1 MKTIKKR
8 FRKGT
13 ALILAFTMMAGLV
26 TAMPGNIATVKAAGE
41 TPSVTAY
48 ATKTQLMD
56 GTFAPDSEGKSTT
69 VGKLIFGKNSSGNPQ
84 EWYILGKDNVVLGDN
99 TIIFATD
106 TIKKQQFNP
115 ERNEG
120 RNPDARINIPAIQ
133 NSDSDSRNSLIGTYF
148 YTNNLTY
155 DSVYINH
162 YGISSLRVALRA
174 MAEDTSFFSAA
185 EQELMNATKVTTPDY
200 FNDAKYTT
208 EDKLYAPS
216 AEYRKSYCSV
226 GSNDSKMLHRDTYWN
241 NGTDLIWTRS
251 PEIYEN
257 EDDPF
262 VNCYYCNGVV
272 AMWPSFKSNTKDYVN
287 RTYCCVRPVTN
298 LNLTDVLFASAAKA
312 ASSNTPTAGTISS
325 GTAMTLRLN
334 GSSVKI
340 GAVVYNDTTGEITAQ
355 NATGAAGPV
364 SLVIQGKNDGNDWFY
379 SVKVDGKTV
388 VTTDQIKTAC
398 SILDLSLSNCKIW
411 LETTIDNVTY
421 AKEATQ
427 TNGSNGS
434 STNLINSVAVTGV
447 GAPAANEDFDTEA
460 LCSTTGIAKTSIT
473 FLTTGES
480 EEEEA
485 SGKADWNKSYKAKIT
500 LTPGAVDDTFYG
512 FDGSVS
518 VTVNS
523 GTLGVDSFTVNPD
536 GTLTIITLPFTNTAK
551 RKIESVTAPTVPSTF
566 TNYYGHE
573 GYNTILTD
581 GGNGELGRQ
590 AEVTF
595 ETNVRPT
602 TKAMDVTWTIESAGG
617 GVYDNTPGASNTFR
631 WTITDA
637 SAADYNITTCPGY
650 DSSRAAITGTV
661 TIANKAA
668 TPVTITGT
676 DSSIEYTGEV
686 IDVSQYFNIDANAGS
701 ATYSDVTG
709 SGDGKGVGTLVGSQL
724 TVTQTGEFQIKV
736 STAANG
742 IYAAGE
748 STITLTVDNGNIQYT
763 MSDYSGNY
771 DGQPHSI
778 SLAGLVPDD
787 AIVTYSTDGIT
798 FDAANPSFTNVGT
811 YTVYYRI
818 SKDNYN
824 TSSGSKT
831 VTINKKPVTVKADEQ
846 DIIWGNAIDP
856 SSYLADGLVTGD
868 SIAEITLSPSTTA
881 LTDNGTISVSGIKIV
896 NALGVDVTGNYDIT
910 TQNGTLKIAHDT
922 TLPLD
927 RIEAVKTKTSYTA
940 GDTLNVDDITVTAYY
955 SDGYSVAVTGFTT
968 NADAISMSEIGDKT
982 LTVSYTEKGITKTAD
997 LAITVS
1003 EKPKPDVP
1011 DEPDKTDEPNVP
1023 KSDNYQIIDGA
1034 NSSYVAGGGEELSI
1048 RGNGDFSKFAGV
1060 KVDGNLVDP
1069 NYYTAK
1075 EGSTIIILK
1084 SSYMN
1089 TLSAGTHTFEILWT
1103 DGSASTTFT
1112 INANPADSNSQSSN
1126 DSANQNNNSST
1137 NVSLLNNANKKDAV
1151 PKTGD
1156 TIPLAGLFVLTIISG
1171 IGLLV
1176 TEKRAK
1182 KDC

>member
-13 ALILAFTMMAGLV
+13 ALLLACTLMAGVV
-26 TAMPGNIATVKAAGE
+26 TAMPGNIVNVKAA
-41 TPSVTAY
+41 TVDPSVTAY
-48 ATKTQLMD
+48 ATKDQLNGNTFTPDQD
-56 GTFAPDSEGKSTT
+56 GYSDTIA
-69 VGKLIFGKNSSGNPQ
+69 KLVFGKNSSGNPQ
-84 EWYILGKDNVVLGDN
+84 EWYILGHDSEVSGEN
-99 TIIFATD
+99 TILFATGPIKKCIFAPGSVNDKAPIRISEITD
-106 TIKKQQFNP
+106 
-115 ERNEG
+115 ERATLI
-120 RNPDARINIPAIQ
+120 DTYTYADD
-133 NSDSDSRNSLIGTYF
+133 NS
-148 YTNNLTY
+148 Y
-155 DSVYINH
+155 DTVYRNH
-162 YGISSLRVALRA
+162 YGISTLRA
-174 MAEDTSFFSAA
+174 VLIDLAKDPNYFTYT
-185 EQELMNATKVTTPDY
+185 EQGMMNATSFSTYDYKNKVDY
-200 FNDAKYTT
+200 TMV
-208 EDKLYAPS
+208 DKLYALYQTVS
-216 AEYRKSYCSV
+216 YRLFLRKG
-226 GSNDSKMLHRDTYWN
+226 GSIKVHYDYYWN
-241 NGTDLIWTRS
+241 SAKIGNHKFWLCA
-251 PEIYEN
+251 PN
-257 EDDPF
+257 
-262 VNCYYCNGVV
+262 N
-272 AMWPSFKSNTKDYVN
+272 KDYSVFCIN
-287 RTYCCVRPVTN
+287 TGVSIQSQSDIYKTNDVQPATN
-298 LNLTDVLFASAAKA
+298 LNLKDVLFASAAKA
-312 ASSNTPTAGTISS
+312 PSSGTVEAGPIAE

-334 GSSVKI
+334 GSGKTI
-340 GAVVYNDTTGEITAQ
+340 GIVEYNTTIDVITAQ
-355 NATGAAGPV
+355 NDVNAAGPV
-364 SLVIQGKNDGNDWFY
+364 SLVIQGKNGETDWFY
-379 SVKVDGKTV
+379 SVKLGSKTV
-388 VTTDQIKTAC
+388 VTKAQIEEAC
-398 SILDLSLSNCKIW
+398 DISDISLADCKIW

-427 TNGSNGS
+427 TTGSNGS
-434 STNLINSVAVTGV
+434 STNYINSVAVMGLD
-447 GAPAANEDFDTEA
+447 APVENADFDTVIS
-460 LCSTTGIAKTSIT
+460 CDDPKIAKMSIT
-473 FLTTGES
+473 FFTTGENG
-480 EEEEA
+480 EEEV

-500 LTPGAVDDTFYG
+500 LGPGAVGDTFYA
-512 FDGSVS
+512 FSNSVS
-518 VTVNS
+518 VTLNGES
-523 GTLGVDSFTVNPD
+523 MGNISVNPD
-536 GTLTIITLPFTNTAK
+536 GTLTITTQEFTKTAK
-551 RKIESVTAPTVPSTF
+551 RKILSVTAPTVPSTF

-573 GYNTILTD
+573 GYEPILTS
-581 GGNGELGRQ
+581 GGNGELGTQ

-595 ETNVRPT
+595 ETDVPPT

-650 DSSRAAITGTV
+650 DSSKAAITGTV

-686 IDVSQYFNIDANAGS
+686 IDVAQYFNIDANAGS

-709 SGDGKGVGTLVGSQL
+709 SGDGNGVGTLVGSQL

-736 STAANG
+736 NTAANG

-748 STITLTVDNGNIQYT
+748 ETITLTVGNGNIQYT
-763 MSDYSGNY
+763 MSDYSGIY

-778 SLAGLVPDD
+778 SLTGLVPDD
-787 AIVTYSTDGIT
+787 ATVTYSTDGTT
-798 FDAANPSFTNVGT
+798 FGTDNPAFINAASYPVHYS
-811 YTVYYRI
+811 I

-831 VTINKKPVTVKADEQ
+831 VTINKKSVTVKADEQ
-846 DIIWGNAIDP
+846 DIIWGNAIDQ

-868 SIAEITLSPSTTA
+868 SIVEITLSPSTAA

-968 NADAISMSEIGDKT
+968 NVDAISMSEIGDKT

-1003 EKPKPDVP
+1003 EKQKP
-1011 DEPDKTDEPNVP
+1011 
-1023 KSDNYQIIDGA
+1023 DNYQIIDGA
-1034 NSSYVAGGGEELSI
+1034 NSSYAAGSGEELSI
-1048 RGNGDFSKFAGV
+1048 RGNGDFSKFVGV

-1075 EGSTIIILK
+1075 EGSTIITLK

-1103 DGSASTTFT
+1103 DGSASTTFA

-1126 DSANQNNNSST
+1126 DSANQNNNSRI
-1137 NVSLLNNANKKDAV
+1137 NVSLQNNANKKDAV

-1156 TIPLAGLFVLTIISG
+1156 TTPVAGLFVLAMLSG
-1171 IGLLV
+1171 AGLLLSG
-1176 TEKRAK
+1176 K
-1182 KDC
+1182 KGRKNQK

>member
-13 ALILAFTMMAGLV
+13 ALLLACTLMAGVV
-26 TAMPGNIATVKAAGE
+26 TAMPGNIVNVKAA
-41 TPSVTAY
+41 TVDPSVTAY
-48 ATKTQLMD
+48 ATKDQLNGNTFTPDQD
-56 GTFAPDSEGKSTT
+56 GYSDTIA
-69 VGKLIFGKNSSGNPQ
+69 KLVFGKNSSGNPQ
-84 EWYILGKDNVVLGDN
+84 EWYILGHDSEVSGEN
-99 TIIFATD
+99 TILFATGPIKKCIFAPGSVNDRAPISISEITD
-106 TIKKQQFNP
+106 
-115 ERNEG
+115 ER
-120 RNPDARINIPAIQ
+120 AT
-133 NSDSDSRNSLIGTYF
+133 LIGTY
-148 YTNNLTY
+148 TY
-155 DSVYINH
+155 ADSNSYDTVYRNH
-162 YGISSLRVALRA
+162 YGISTLRA
-174 MAEDTSFFSAA
+174 VLIDLAKDPNYFTYT
-185 EQELMNATKVTTPDY
+185 EQGMMNATSFSTYDNMNDSDY
-200 FNDAKYTT
+200 TM
-208 EDKLYAPS
+208 EDKLYTLYNTFS
-216 AEYRKSYCSV
+216 KRLYLRKG
-226 GSNDSKMLHRDTYWN
+226 GSIKVHYDYYWN
-241 NGTDLIWTRS
+241 SQKIGNHKFWLCAPANKDSLNYKVFCINTGISIQSDS
-251 PEIYEN
+251 EIYKTN
-257 EDDPF
+257 DVQP
-262 VNCYYCNGVV
+262 
-272 AMWPSFKSNTKDYVN
+272 A
-287 RTYCCVRPVTN
+287 TN
-298 LNLTDVLFASAAKA
+298 LNLKDVLFASAAKA
-312 ASSNTPTAGTISS
+312 PSSGTVEAGPIAE
-325 GTAMTLRLN
+325 GTAMTLRLD
-334 GSSVKI
+334 GSGKTI
-340 GAVVYNDTTGEITAQ
+340 GIVEYNTTNDEITAQ
-355 NATGAAGPV
+355 NDVNAAGPV
-364 SLVIQGKNDGNDWFY
+364 SLVIQGKNGETDWFY
-379 SVKVDGKTV
+379 SVKLGSKTV
-388 VTTDQIKTAC
+388 VTKAQIEEAC
-398 SILDLSLSNCKIW
+398 GISDISLADCKIW

-434 STNLINSVAVTGV
+434 STNYINSVAVRGV
-447 GAPAANEDFDTEA
+447 DAPVENADFDTVIS
-460 LCSTTGIAKTSIT
+460 CDDSKIAKMSIT
-473 FLTTGES
+473 FFTTGENG
-480 EEEEA
+480 EEEV

-500 LTPGAVDDTFYG
+500 LGPGAVGNTFYA
-512 FDGSVS
+512 FSNPVS
-518 VTVNS
+518 VTLNGES
-523 GTLGVDSFTVNPD
+523 MGNISVNPD
-536 GTLTIITLPFTNTAK
+536 GTLTITTQEFTKTAK
-551 RKIESVTAPTVPSTF
+551 RKIVSVTAPTVPSTF

-573 GYNTILTD
+573 GYEPILTS
-581 GGNGELGRQ
+581 GGNGELGTQ

-595 ETNVRPT
+595 ETDVPPT
-602 TKAMDVTWTIESAGG
+602 TKAMDVTWTVESAGG
-617 GVYDNTPGASNTFR
+617 GVYNNTPGASNIFR

-650 DSSRAAITGTV
+650 DSSRDAITGTV

-701 ATYSDVTG
+701 ATYSNVTG
-709 SGDGKGVGTLVGSQL
+709 SGDGKGVGTLVGSLL

-742 IYAAGE
+742 IYATGE
-748 STITLTVDNGNIQYT
+748 GTITLTVGNGNIQYT
-763 MSDYSGNY
+763 MSDYSGTY

-778 SLAGLVPDD
+778 SLTGLVPDD
-787 AIVTYSTDGIT
+787 ATVTYSTDGTT
-798 FDAANPSFTNVGT
+798 FGTDNPAFINAASYP
-811 YTVYYRI
+811 VYYSI

-846 DIIWGNAIDP
+846 DIIWENAIDP

-896 NALGVDVTGNYDIT
+896 NALGVDVTGNYDIS

-1003 EKPKPDVP
+1003 EKQKPDVP

-1034 NSSYVAGGGEELSI
+1034 NSSYAAGGGEELSI

-1089 TLSAGTHTFEILWT
+1089 TLLAGTHTFEILWT

-1137 NVSLLNNANKKDAV
+1137 NVSLQNNANKKDAV

-1156 TIPLAGLFVLTIISG
+1156 TTPIAGLFVLAIISG

>member
-13 ALILAFTMMAGLV
+13 ALLLACTMMAGLV
-26 TAMPGNIATVKAAGE
+26 TAMPGNIVNVKAATE
-41 TPSVTAY
+41 EPSVTAY
-48 ATKTQLMD
+48 ATKDQLNSNIF
-56 GTFAPDSEGKSTT
+56 TPNSAGKSNTIA
-69 VGKLIFGKNSSGNPQ
+69 KLVFGKNNSGNPQ
-84 EWYILGKDNVVLGDN
+84 EWYILGHDNDVSGEN
-99 TIIFATD
+99 TILFAAGPIKECKFAD
-106 TIKKQQFNP
+106 VESPSRVKEITIS
-115 ERNEG
+115 E
-120 RNPDARINIPAIQ
+120 IPIDDIRA
-133 NSDSDSRNSLIGTYF
+133 SLRGNYI
-148 YTNNLTY
+148 YTNGQEY
-155 DSVYINH
+155 DIVYLNH
-162 YGISSLRVALRA
+162 YGISTLRA
-174 MAEDTSFFSAA
+174 
-185 EQELMNATKVTTPDY
+185 ELMALAQDESYFTVTEQSMMNITSVSTIDKR
-200 FNDAKYTT
+200 NSVDYTT
-208 EDKLYAPS
+208 KDKLYALNQS
-216 AEYRKSYCSV
+216 YGGNLYLKSYGGISV
-226 GSNDSKMLHRDTYWN
+226 SYDTYWSMAKIGEHRFWLRTPSDN
-241 NGTDLIWTRS
+241 DSLPYKALSLYTGYSIQS
-251 PEIYEN
+251 SSE
-257 EDDPF
+257 
-262 VNCYYCNGVV
+262 VN
-272 AMWPSFKSNTKDYVN
+272 AS
-287 RTYCCVRPVTN
+287 CCVQPATN
-298 LNLTDVLFASAAKA
+298 LKLTDVLFASAAKA
-312 ASSNTPTAGTISS
+312 PSSGTVEAGPIAE
-325 GTAMTLRLN
+325 GTAMTLRLD
-334 GSSVKI
+334 GSGKTI
-340 GAVVYNDTTGEITAQ
+340 GIVEYNTTNDVITAQ
-355 NATGAAGPV
+355 NDVNAAGPV
-364 SLVIQGKNDGNDWFY
+364 SLVIQGKNGETDWFY
-379 SVKVDGKTV
+379 SVKLGSKTV
-388 VTTDQIKTAC
+388 VTKDQIEAA
-398 SILDLSLSNCKIW
+398 SGISGISLANCKIW

-421 AKEATQ
+421 AKVATQ
-427 TNGSNGS
+427 TTGSSGS
-434 STNLINSVAVTGV
+434 STSFIYSVAVTGV
-447 GAPAANEDFDTEA
+447 DAPVANVDFDTEA

-473 FLTTGES
+473 FLTTGENG
-480 EEEEA
+480 EEEA
-485 SGKADWNKSYKAKIT
+485 FGKADWNKSYKAKIT
-500 LTPGAVDDTFYG
+500 LNPGAVGNIFYE
-512 FDGSVS
+512 FNNSVS
-518 VTVNS
+518 VTLNGVSLDADNFTINS
-523 GTLGVDSFTVNPD
+523 D
-536 GTLTIITLPFTNTAK
+536 GTLTITTQEFTKTDR
-551 RKIESVTAPTVPSTF
+551 RKIVSVTAPTVSSTF

-573 GYNTILTD
+573 GYDPILSN
-581 GGNGELGRQ
+581 GGNGELGTQ

-595 ETNVRPT
+595 ETDVRPT
-602 TKAMDVTWTIESAGG
+602 TKVMDVTWTIESAGG
-617 GVYDNTPGASNTFR
+617 GDYNNTPGASNTFR

-650 DSSRAAITGTV
+650 DSSRATITGTV

-668 TPVTITGT
+668 TPVTITGA

-736 STAANG
+736 NTAPNG

-748 STITLTVDNGNIQYT
+748 ETITLTVGNGNIQYT
-763 MSDYSGNY
+763 MSDYSGIY

-778 SLAGLVPDD
+778 SLTGLVPDD
-787 AIVTYSTDGIT
+787 ATVTYSTDGTT
-798 FDAANPSFTNVGT
+798 FGTDNPAFINVAS
-811 YTVYYRI
+811 YPVYYSI

-846 DIIWGNAIDP
+846 DIIWGNTIDP

-940 GDTLNVDDITVTAYY
+940 GDTLNVDDINVTAYY

-982 LTVSYTEKGITKTAD
+982 LTVSYTEKGITKTVD

-1034 NSSYVAGGGEELSI
+1034 NGSYVAGGGEELSI

-1112 INANPADSNSQSSN
+1112 INANPADSNSQSNN

-1137 NVSLLNNANKKDAV
+1137 NVSLQNNANKKDAV

-1156 TIPLAGLFVLTIISG
+1156 TTPIAGLFVLTIISG

>member
-1 MKTIKKR
+1 MKTIKRR

-26 TAMPGNIATVKAAGE
+26 TAMPGNIVNVKAATVE
-41 TPSVTAY
+41 PSVTAY
-48 ATKTQLMD
+48 ATKDQLN
-56 GTFAPDSEGKSTT
+56 GTIFTPNSAGKSDTIA
-69 VGKLIFGKNSSGNPQ
+69 KLVFGKNNSGNPQ
-84 EWYILGKDNVVLGDN
+84 EWYILGHDSEVSGEN
-99 TIIFATD
+99 TILFAAGPIKECKFAD
-106 TIKKQQFNP
+106 VERPSRVKEITIS
-115 ERNEG
+115 E
-120 RNPDARINIPAIQ
+120 IP
-133 NSDSDSRNSLIGTYF
+133 SDDIRASLRGSYT
-148 YTNNLTY
+148 YTNGQKY
-155 DSVYINH
+155 DIVYLNH
-162 YGISSLRVALRA
+162 YGISTLRA
-174 MAEDTSFFSAA
+174 
-185 EQELMNATKVTTPDY
+185 ELMALAQDERYFTVTEQSMMNITSVSTSDKK
-200 FNDAKYTT
+200 NSVDYTT
-208 EDKLYAPS
+208 KDKLYAL
-216 AEYRKSYCSV
+216 YKSFGGNLYLKKSGISV
-226 GSNDSKMLHRDTYWN
+226 SYDTYWSMAKIGEHRFWLRMPVDN
-241 NGTDLIWTRS
+241 DSLPYWASSLYTRNS
-251 PEIYEN
+251 IQSSSE
-257 EDDPF
+257 
-262 VNCYYCNGVV
+262 VN
-272 AMWPSFKSNTKDYVN
+272 AS
-287 RTYCCVRPVTN
+287 CCVQPATN
-298 LNLTDVLFASAAKA
+298 LILTDVLFASAAKA
-312 ASSNTPTAGTISS
+312 PSSGTVEAGPIAE

-334 GSSVKI
+334 GSGKKI
-340 GAVVYNDTTGEITAQ
+340 GIVEYNTTTGEITAQ
-355 NATGAAGPV
+355 NDVNAAGPV
-364 SLVIQGKNDGNDWFY
+364 SLVIQGKNGETDWFY
-379 SVKVDGKTV
+379 SVKLGSKTV
-388 VTTDQIKTAC
+388 VTKAQIEAAC
-398 SILDLSLSNCKIW
+398 GISGISLANCKIW

-421 AKEATQ
+421 AKVATQ
-427 TNGSNGS
+427 TTGGS
-434 STNLINSVAVTGV
+434 STNYINSVAVTDLN
-447 GAPAANEDFDTEA
+447 APVENVDFDTVIS
-460 LCSTTGIAKTSIT
+460 CDNPQIAKMSIT
-473 FLTTGES
+473 FFTIGEDG
-480 EEEEA
+480 EEEA

-500 LTPGAVDDTFYG
+500 LGPGADGNTFYA
-512 FDGSVS
+512 FSDSVR
-518 VTVNS
+518 VTLNGES
-523 GTLGVDSFTVNPD
+523 MGDIPVNPD
-536 GTLTIITLPFTNTAK
+536 GTLTITTQPFDNTAK

-595 ETNVRPT
+595 ETDVPPT
-602 TKAMDVTWTIESAGG
+602 TKTMDVTWTIESAGG
-617 GVYDNTPGASNTFR
+617 GDYNNTPGASNTFR
-631 WTITDA
+631 WTITDT
-637 SAADYNITTCPGY
+637 SVADYHITSCPGY
-650 DSSRAAITGTV
+650 DSSKDAITGTV

-709 SGDGKGVGTLVGSQL
+709 SGDGKGVGNLVESQL

-778 SLAGLVPDD
+778 TLGGLVPND
-787 AIVTYSTDGIT
+787 AIVTYSTDGTT
-798 FDAANPSFTNVGT
+798 FDAANPAFTNVGT
-811 YTVYYRI
+811 YPVYYSI

-896 NALGVDVTGNYDIT
+896 NASGVDVTGNYDIT

-1003 EKPKPDVP
+1003 EKQKPDVP

-1112 INANPADSNSQSSN
+1112 INANPADSNSQSNN

-1137 NVSLLNNANKKDAV
+1137 NVSLQNNANKKDAV

-1156 TIPLAGLFVLTIISG
+1156 TTPIAGLFVLTIISG

>member
-13 ALILAFTMMAGLV
+13 ALLLACTMMAGVV
-26 TAMPGNIATVKAAGE
+26 TAMPGNIANVKAA
-41 TPSVTAY
+41 TVDPSVTAY
-48 ATKTQLMD
+48 ATKDQLNGNTFTPDQD
-56 GTFAPDSEGKSTT
+56 GYSDTIA
-69 VGKLIFGKNSSGNPQ
+69 KLVFGKNSSGNPQ
-84 EWYILGKDNVVLGDN
+84 EWYILGHDSEVSGEN
-99 TIIFATD
+99 TILFATGPIKKCIFAPGSFNDKAPIRISEITD
-106 TIKKQQFNP
+106 
-115 ERNEG
+115 ER
-120 RNPDARINIPAIQ
+120 AT
-133 NSDSDSRNSLIGTYF
+133 LIGTY
-148 YTNNLTY
+148 TY
-155 DSVYINH
+155 ADSNSYDTVYRNH
-162 YGISSLRVALRA
+162 YGISTLRA
-174 MAEDTSFFSAA
+174 VLIDLAKDPNYFTYT
-185 EQELMNATKVTTPDY
+185 EQGMMNATSFSTYDNMNDSDY
-200 FNDAKYTT
+200 TM
-208 EDKLYAPS
+208 EDKLYTLYNTRS
-216 AEYRKSYCSV
+216 YRLFLRKG
-226 GSNDSKMLHRDTYWN
+226 GSIKVHYDYYWN
-241 NGTDLIWTRS
+241 SAKIGDHKFWLCAPN
-251 PEIYEN
+251 N
-257 EDDPF
+257 
-262 VNCYYCNGVV
+262 
-272 AMWPSFKSNTKDYVN
+272 KDYSVFCIN
-287 RTYCCVRPVTN
+287 TGVSIQSQSDIYKTNDVQPATN
-298 LNLTDVLFASAAKA
+298 LKLADVLFASAAKA
-312 ASSNTPTAGTISS
+312 PSSGTVEAGPIAE
-325 GTAMTLRLN
+325 GTAMTLRLD
-334 GSSVKI
+334 GSGKTI
-340 GAVVYNDTTGEITAQ
+340 GIVEYNTTNDVITAQ
-355 NATGAAGPV
+355 NDVNAAGPV
-364 SLVIQGKNDGNDWFY
+364 SLVIQGKNGETDWFY
-379 SVKVDGKTV
+379 SVKLGSKTV
-388 VTTDQIKTAC
+388 VTKAQIEEAC
-398 SILDLSLSNCKIW
+398 GISDISLAACKIW

-434 STNLINSVAVTGV
+434 STNYINSVAVTGLD
-447 GAPAANEDFDTEA
+447 APVENADFDTGIS
-460 LCSTTGIAKTSIT
+460 CDDPKIAKMSIT
-473 FLTTGES
+473 FFTTGENG
-480 EEEEA
+480 EEEV

-500 LTPGAVDDTFYG
+500 LGPGAVGNTFYA
-512 FDGSVS
+512 FSNPVS
-518 VTVNS
+518 VTLNGES
-523 GTLGVDSFTVNPD
+523 MGNISVNPD
-536 GTLTIITLPFTNTAK
+536 GTLTITTQEFTKTAK
-551 RKIESVTAPTVPSTF
+551 RKIVSVTAPTVPSTF

-573 GYNTILTD
+573 GYEPILTS
-581 GGNGELGRQ
+581 GGNGELGTQ

-595 ETNVRPT
+595 ETDVPPT

-650 DSSRAAITGTV
+650 DSSKAAITGTV

-668 TPVTITGT
+668 TAVTITGT

-686 IDVSQYFNIDANAGS
+686 IDVARYFNIDANAGS

-748 STITLTVDNGNIQYT
+748 ETITLTVGNGNIQYT
-763 MSDYSGNY
+763 MSDYSGIY

-778 SLAGLVPDD
+778 SLTGLVPDD
-787 AIVTYSTDGIT
+787 ATVTYSTDGTT
-798 FDAANPSFTNVGT
+798 FGTDNPAFINAASYPVHYS
-811 YTVYYRI
+811 I

-831 VTINKKPVTVKADEQ
+831 VTINKKSVTVNADEQ
-846 DIIWGNAIDP
+846 DIIWGNAIDQ
-856 SSYLADGLVTGD
+856 SSYLADGLVIGD

-922 TLPLD
+922 SLPLD

-968 NADAISMSEIGDKT
+968 NVDAISMSEIGDKT

-1003 EKPKPDVP
+1003 EKQKPDVP

-1034 NSSYVAGGGEELSI
+1034 NSSYAAGSGEELSI
-1048 RGNGDFSKFAGV
+1048 RGNGDFSKFVGV

-1075 EGSTIIILK
+1075 EGSTIITLK

-1103 DGSASTTFT
+1103 DGSASTAFT

-1126 DSANQNNNSST
+1126 DSANQNNNSSI
-1137 NVSLLNNANKKDAV
+1137 NVSLQNNANKKDAV

-1156 TIPLAGLFVLTIISG
+1156 TTPVAGLFVLAMLSG
-1171 IGLLV
+1171 AGLLLSG
-1176 TEKRAK
+1176 K
-1182 KDC
+1182 KGRKNLK

>member
-1 MKTIKKR
+1 MKTIKRR

-48 ATKTQLMD
+48 ATKDQLN
-56 GTFAPDSEGKSTT
+56 GTIFTPNSAGKSNTIA
-69 VGKLIFGKNSSGNPQ
+69 KLVFGKNSSGNPQ
-84 EWYILGKDNVVLGDN
+84 EWYILGHDSEVSGEN
-99 TIIFATD
+99 TILFAAGP
-106 TIKKQQFNP
+106 IKECKFADVELP
-115 ERNEG
+115 SRVKEIAISE
-120 RNPDARINIPAIQ
+120 IPRDDIRA
-133 NSDSDSRNSLIGTYF
+133 SLRGTYT
-148 YTNNLTY
+148 YTNDQEY
-155 DSVYINH
+155 DIVYLNH
-162 YGISSLRVALRA
+162 YGISTLRA
-174 MAEDTSFFSAA
+174 
-185 EQELMNATKVTTPDY
+185 ELMALAQDESYFTVTEQSMMNITSVSTIDKK
-200 FNDAKYTT
+200 NSVDYTT
-208 EDKLYAPS
+208 KDKLYAL
-216 AEYRKSYCSV
+216 YKSFGGNLYLKESGISV
-226 GSNDSKMLHRDTYWN
+226 KYDTYWSKAKI
-241 NGTDLIWTRS
+241 GEHRFWLRMPSDSDSLPYKALSLYTGYSIQS
-251 PEIYEN
+251 SSEV
-257 EDDPF
+257 DD
-262 VNCYYCNGVV
+262 
-272 AMWPSFKSNTKDYVN
+272 S
-287 RTYCCVRPVTN
+287 CCVQPATN
-298 LNLTDVLFASAAKA
+298 LNLTNVLFASAAKA
-312 ASSNTPTAGTISS
+312 PSSGTVEAGRITE

-334 GSSVKI
+334 GSSKKI
-340 GAVVYNDTTGEITAQ
+340 GIVEYNTTNDVITAQ
-355 NATGAAGPV
+355 NDVNAAGPV
-364 SLVIQGKNDGNDWFY
+364 SLVIQGKNGETDWFY
-379 SVKVDGKTV
+379 SVKLGSKTV
-388 VTTDQIKTAC
+388 VTKDQIEAAC
-398 SILDLSLSNCKIW
+398 GISGISLANCKIW

-427 TNGSNGS
+427 TTGSTGS
-434 STNLINSVAVTGV
+434 STNFINSVAVTGLD
-447 GAPAANEDFDTEA
+447 APVENADFDTVIS
-460 LCSTTGIAKTSIT
+460 CDDSKIAKMSIT
-473 FLTTGES
+473 FFTTGANG
-480 EEEEA
+480 EEEV

-500 LTPGAVDDTFYG
+500 LGPGAVDDTFYA
-512 FDGSVS
+512 FSTLVS
-518 VTVNS
+518 VTLNGES
-523 GTLGVDSFTVNPD
+523 MGNIPVNPD
-536 GTLTIITLPFTNTAK
+536 GTLTITTQEFTKTAK
-551 RKIESVTAPTVPSTF
+551 RKILSVTAPTVPSTF

-573 GYNTILTD
+573 GYNPILSN
-581 GGNGELGRQ
+581 GGNGELGTQ
-590 AEVTF
+590 AEVRF
-595 ETNVRPT
+595 ETEVSPT

-617 GVYDNTPGASNTFR
+617 GAYDKTPGASNTFR
-631 WTITDA
+631 WTIPA
-637 SAADYNITTCPGY
+637 SEFVDYNASDCQGY
-650 DSSRAAITGTV
+650 DSNTGTITGTV

-811 YTVYYRI
+811 YTVYYSI

-1156 TIPLAGLFVLTIISG
+1156 TIPIAGLFVLTIISG

>member
-13 ALILAFTMMAGLV
+13 ALLLACTMMAGLV

-41 TPSVTAY
+41 TPSVIAY

-69 VGKLIFGKNSSGNPQ
+69 VGKLVFGKNSSGNPQ
-84 EWYILGKDNVVLGDN
+84 EWYILGNDGGVSGDN
-99 TIIFATD
+99 TILFAASSITAKRKFAPRSYGDPDEISISEIPTD
-106 TIKKQQFNP
+106 DIRATLKDTYTY
-115 ERNEG
+115 EEG
-120 RNPDARINIPAIQ
+120 Q
-133 NSDSDSRNSLIGTYF
+133 E
-148 YTNNLTY
+148 Y
-155 DSVYINH
+155 DTVYRNH
-162 YGISSLRVALRA
+162 YGISTLRA
-174 MAEDTSFFSAA
+174 ELRDLAQNTNYFTVT
-185 EQELMNATKVTTPDY
+185 EQGMMNTTPVKTIDTK
-200 FNDAKYTT
+200 NGLEYTT
-208 EDKLYAPS
+208 VDKLYALKRS
-216 AEYRKSYCSV
+216 DYYWIFAGSGDNIKINYRTYY
-226 GSNDSKMLHRDTYWN
+226 GYWN
-241 NGTDLIWTRS
+241 DYERYYAFWLRTPVEDNNQRS
-251 PEIYEN
+251 
-257 EDDPF
+257 
-262 VNCYYCNGVV
+262 YYAQATGLCGSWWV
-272 AMWPSFKSNTKDYVN
+272 STERYVH
-287 RTYCCVRPVTN
+287 PATN
-298 LNLTDVLFASAAKA
+298 LKLTNVLFASAAKA
-312 ASSNTPTAGTISS
+312 PSSGTVEAGSIAE
-325 GTAMTLRLN
+325 GTAMTLRLD
-334 GSSVKI
+334 GSGTTI
-340 GAVVYNDTTGEITAQ
+340 GIVEYNTTTNAITAQ
-355 NATGAAGPV
+355 NDVSAAGPV

-388 VTTDQIKTAC
+388 VTTDQIETAC
-398 SILDLSLSNCKIW
+398 SISDLSLADCKIW

-421 AKEATQ
+421 AKAATQ
-427 TNGSNGS
+427 TTGSPAV
-434 STNLINSVAVTGV
+434 TKIASVAVTGV
-447 GAPAANEDFDTEA
+447 DTPVANSNFDTEA

-473 FLTTGES
+473 FLTTGENG
-480 EEEEA
+480 EEEA

-500 LTPGAVDDTFYG
+500 LAAGAVGNTFYE
-512 FDGSVS
+512 FNSSVS

-523 GTLGVDSFTVNPD
+523 GALGVDSFTVNPD
-536 GTLTIITLPFTNTAK
+536 GTLTITTGPFVNTAK
-551 RKIESVTAPTVPSTF
+551 RKIESVTAPPVPSTF

-573 GYNTILTD
+573 GYDPILTS
-581 GGNGELGRQ
+581 GGNDELGIQ

-595 ETNVRPT
+595 ETDVPPT

-637 SAADYNITTCPGY
+637 SAADYNISTCPGY
-650 DSSRAAITGTV
+650 DSSKAAITGTV

-686 IDVSQYFNIDANAGS
+686 IDVAQYFNIDANAGS

-709 SGDGKGVGTLVGSQL
+709 SGDGNGVGTLVGSRL

-736 STAANG
+736 NTAANG

-748 STITLTVDNGNIQYT
+748 ETITLTVGNGNIQYT
-763 MSDYSGNY
+763 MSDYSGIY

-778 SLAGLVPDD
+778 SLTGLVPDD
-787 AIVTYSTDGIT
+787 ATVTYSTDGTT
-798 FDAANPSFTNVGT
+798 FGTDNPAFINAASYPVHYS
-811 YTVYYRI
+811 I

-831 VTINKKPVTVKADEQ
+831 VTINKKSVTVKADEQ
-846 DIIWGNAIDP
+846 DIIWGNAIDQ

-868 SIAEITLSPSTTA
+868 SIAEITLSPSTAA

-896 NALGVDVTGNYDIT
+896 NALGLDVTGNYDIT

-968 NADAISMSEIGDKT
+968 NVDAISMSEIGDKT

-1003 EKPKPDVP
+1003 EKQKPDVP

-1034 NSSYVAGGGEELSI
+1034 NSSYAAGSGEEISI
-1048 RGNGDFSKFAGV
+1048 RGNGDFSKFVGV

-1075 EGSTIIILK
+1075 EGSTIITLK

-1103 DGSASTTFT
+1103 DGSASTAFT

-1126 DSANQNNNSST
+1126 DSANQNNNSSI
-1137 NVSLLNNANKKDAV
+1137 NVSLQNNANKKDAV

-1156 TIPLAGLFVLTIISG
+1156 TTPVAGLFVLAMLSG
-1171 IGLLV
+1171 AGLLLSG
-1176 TEKRAK
+1176 K
-1182 KDC
+1182 KGRKNLK

>member
-8 FRKGT
+8 FRKGI
-13 ALILAFTMMAGLV
+13 ALLLACTMMAGVV
-26 TAMPGNIATVKAAGE
+26 TAMPGNIVNVKAA
-41 TPSVTAY
+41 TVDPSVTAY
-48 ATKTQLMD
+48 ATKAQLNGD
-56 GTFAPDSEGKSTT
+56 TFTPGGDGKSDTI
-69 VGKLIFGKNSSGNPQ
+69 GKLVFGKNSSGNPQ
-84 EWYILGKDNVVLGDN
+84 EWYILGKDTGVSGEN
-99 TIIFATD
+99 TILFAASSITAKSKFAPRSPGVDPDEISISEIPSDDIRATLKD
-106 TIKKQQFNP
+106 TY
-115 ERNEG
+115 
-120 RNPDARINIPAIQ
+120 
-133 NSDSDSRNSLIGTYF
+133 TYEDGLK
-148 YTNNLTY
+148 YNT
-155 DSVYINH
+155 VYRNH
-162 YGISSLRVALRA
+162 YGISTLRA
-174 MAEDTSFFSAA
+174 DLRDLAQNTNYFTVTEQSMMNPTLVKTYDTKNG
-185 EQELMNATKVTTPDY
+185 LY
-200 FNDAKYTT
+200 YTT
-208 EDKLYAPS
+208 DDKLYALKDGTNGRIY
-216 AEYRKSYCSV
+216 A
-226 GSNDSKMLHRDTYWN
+226 GSSDSTAIYYIPYWN
-241 NGTDLIWTRS
+241 KSEPDRYFWLWLRTPAGVDVSNQKAFWATESGISGTWW
-251 PEIYEN
+251 
-257 EDDPF
+257 
-262 VNCYYCNGVV
+262 VN
-272 AMWPSFKSNTKDYVN
+272 SEEYVH
-287 RTYCCVRPVTN
+287 PATN

-312 ASSNTPTAGTISS
+312 PSSGTVEAGPITE
-325 GTAMTLRLN
+325 GTAMTLRLD
-334 GSSVKI
+334 GSGKTI
-340 GAVVYNDTTGEITAQ
+340 GIVEYNITNDVITAQ
-355 NATGAAGPV
+355 NDVNAAGPV
-364 SLVIQGKNDGNDWFY
+364 SLVIQGKNGETDWFY
-379 SVKVDGKTV
+379 SVKLGSKTV
-388 VTTDQIKTAC
+388 VTKAQIEAAC
-398 SILDLSLSNCKIW
+398 GISDISLANCKIW

-427 TNGSNGS
+427 TNDSNGS
-434 STNLINSVAVTGV
+434 LTNYINSVEVTGV
-447 GAPAANEDFDTEA
+447 DAPVANADFDTEA

-473 FLTTGES
+473 FLTTGENG
-480 EEEEA
+480 EEEA
-485 SGKADWNKSYKAKIT
+485 FGKADWNKSYKAKIT
-500 LTPGAVDDTFYG
+500 LNPGAVGDIFYE
-512 FDGSVS
+512 FNNSVS
-518 VTVNS
+518 VTLNGVSLDADNFTINS
-523 GTLGVDSFTVNPD
+523 D
-536 GTLTIITLPFTNTAK
+536 GTLTITTQEFTKTAR
-551 RKIESVTAPTVPSTF
+551 RKIVSVTAPTVPSTF

-573 GYNTILTD
+573 GYDPILSN
-581 GGNGELGRQ
+581 GGNGELGTQ

-595 ETNVRPT
+595 ETDVPPT
-602 TKAMDVTWTIESAGG
+602 TKAMDVTWTIESAGE
-617 GVYDNTPGASNTFR
+617 GVYNNTSGASNTFR
-631 WTITDA
+631 WTITD
-637 SAADYNITTCPGY
+637 SSIADYNITNCPGY
-650 DSSRAAITGTV
+650 DSSKAAITGTV

-701 ATYSDVTG
+701 ATYSDVTV
-709 SGDGKGVGTLVGSQL
+709 SGDGKGVGTLVGNQL

-736 STAANG
+736 NTAANG

-748 STITLTVDNGNIQYT
+748 KTITLTVGNGNIQYT
-763 MSDYSGNY
+763 MSDYSGIY

-778 SLAGLVPDD
+778 SLTGLVPDD
-787 AIVTYSTDGIT
+787 ATVTYSTDGTT
-798 FDAANPSFTNVGT
+798 FGTDNPAFINVAS
-811 YTVYYRI
+811 YPVYYSI

-846 DIIWGNAIDP
+846 DIIWGNAIAP

-1011 DEPDKTDEPNVP
+1011 

-1034 NSSYVAGGGEELSI
+1034 NSSYAAGGGEELSI

-1126 DSANQNNNSST
+1126 DSANQNNNSNT
-1137 NVSLLNNANKKDAV
+1137 NVSLQNNANKKDAV

-1156 TIPLAGLFVLTIISG
+1156 TTPIAGLFVLTIISG